1 MKNRYKSIKNE
12 LTYFYKVI
20 KNMDIKDNI
29 KQSKINE
36 CETPLDEILYDQFS
50 VGENMDKHLEEKTL
64 LGWIELIENQK
75 LYKAVKGLSIED
87 QIFISYIV
95 KKGLTQQEL
104 EEIYKVSHR
113 AIGQKYQ
120 RLIKKIKNLFK
131 TWNLNFLK
139 KNVHKN
145 IIKRLFIYMEVQF
158 FIPLSET

>member
-36 CETPLDEILYDQFS
+36 HETPLNEILYGQFS
-50 VGENMDKHLEEKTL
+50 AGETMDKHLEEKTL

-75 LYKAVKGLSIED
+75 LYEAVKGLSIED

-120 RLIKKIKNLFK
+120 RLIKKIKK
-131 TWNLNFLK
+131 
-139 KNVHKN
+139 
-145 IIKRLFIYMEVQF
+145 FI
-158 FIPLSET
+158 

>member
-36 CETPLDEILYDQFS
+36 HETPLDEILYDQFS

-64 LGWIELIENQK
+64 LGWIKLIENQK
-75 LYKAVKGLSIED
+75 LYEAVKGLSIED

-120 RLIKKIKNLFK
+120 RLIKKIY
-131 TWNLNFLK
+131 LK
-139 KNVHKN
+139 RG
-145 IIKRLFIYMEVQF
+145 I
-158 FIPLSET
+158 